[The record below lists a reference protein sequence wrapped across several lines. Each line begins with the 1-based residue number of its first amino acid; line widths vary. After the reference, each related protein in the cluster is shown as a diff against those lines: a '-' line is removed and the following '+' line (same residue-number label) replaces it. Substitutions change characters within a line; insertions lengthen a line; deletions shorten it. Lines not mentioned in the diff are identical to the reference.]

1 MTEQYH
7 NGIPCRIEEMQIG
20 ETLFTVIS
28 VQSESA
34 KETVQE
40 KLKKLI
46 LSHAQ
51 ISTENLIDNQ

>member
-1 MTEQYH
+1 MATQKH
-7 NGIPCRIEEMQIG
+7 NGSPCHIDEMQIRG
-20 ETLFTVIS
+20 TEFTVIS
-28 VQSESA
+28 VQSAAA

-51 ISTENLIDNQ
+51 ISTENLTDNR